1 MKSDLGT
8 STPGVGNSPQR
19 RQMAVGNIALELLAG
34 DEAPRINALSMA
46 SSGIHVDSE
55 LHVCVVSTRISVAV
69 GGLTHALFQC
79 DFG

>member
-1 MKSDLGT
+1 MKSDIGT
-8 STPGVGNSPQR
+8 STPGNSPQR

-55 LHVCVVSTRISVAV
+55 LHV
-69 GGLTHALFQC
+69 
-79 DFG
+79 